1 MMDHNSIRHKLSE
14 YIDGA
19 VSAAE
24 KAEIET
30 HLKTCEKCSDALR
43 ELQKTIEHVK
53 SLDEME
59 PPAWM
64 TQKIMAKV
72 RGEAGQQKSF
82 LERLYKAFVV
92 NLPVKAVAV
101 VFLTAIAFYM
111 YRGILPQKR
120 FETPPGEITAR
131 QEASPAP
138 GTKNERSKP
147 GYSSPRAKQVPQ
159 APEYKALD
167 MKGEYEKPAPPV
179 LADKM
184 APAPAPA
191 KQDELPRI
199 AKKEPTRERRAFA
212 PQASAPALAEN
223 QAAGAAGFA
232 AKAKSQPKAAAEAP
246 SPGTMP
252 YFRDYRVTDI
262 YSGKHAR
269 VDLSSHPEA
278 KTWRTQ
284 LITAANKG
292 SNFAGH
298 YTIALR
304 GCGSSCSAFG
314 IIDATNGKVYFPTT
328 LSRVSWAGWS
338 GKEYGLKFRLDSNL
352 LIVYGSPN
360 EKERKGIFYYIW
372 KNNDLELINYKLV
385 K

>member
-30 HLKTCEKCSDALR
+30 HLKACEKCSDALM
-43 ELQKTIEHVK
+43 ELKKTIEHVR
-53 SLDEME
+53 SIDEVE

-72 RGEAGQQKSF
+72 QAGAEQQKSF
-82 LERLYKAFVV
+82 SERLYSLFVV

-101 VFLTAIAFYM
+101 VFLTAIALYM
-111 YRGILPQKR
+111 YRGIQPQKS
-120 FETPPGEITAR
+120 FETAPGEVTAR
-131 QEASPAP
+131 QEVSPAP
-138 GTKNERSKP
+138 GSTDERSKP
-147 GYSSPRAKQVPQ
+147 GYSSSRAKQVPQ

-191 KQDELPRI
+191 KQNELPGI
-199 AKKEPTRERRAFA
+199 AKKEPAMERSAFA
-212 PQASAPALAEN
+212 PQASAPVVDEN
-223 QAAGAAGFA
+223 RAVQAAGAA
-232 AKAKSQPKAAAEAP
+232 AKAKSQPEATAEAS
-246 SPGTMP
+246 SPGKAMP

-262 YSGKHAR
+262 YGGKHAR

-284 LITAANKG
+284 LIAAANNG

-298 YTIALR
+298 YTIATW
-304 GCGSSCSAFG
+304 GCGTSCVAFG
-314 IIDATNGKVYFPTT
+314 IIDAITGKVYFPKN
-328 LSRVSWAGWS
+328 LSRVGWAGWQ
-338 GKEYGLKFRLDSNL
+338 GKEHGLKFRLDSNL

-360 EKERKGIFYYIW
+360 EEEKKGIFYYIW
-372 KNNDLELINYKLV
+372 KNNDLELIK
-385 K
+385 